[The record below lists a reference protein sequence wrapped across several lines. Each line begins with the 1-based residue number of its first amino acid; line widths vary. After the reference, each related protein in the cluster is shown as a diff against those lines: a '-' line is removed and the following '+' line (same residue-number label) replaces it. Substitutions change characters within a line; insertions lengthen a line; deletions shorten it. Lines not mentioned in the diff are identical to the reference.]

1 MEPQDDGLAEKTLKA
16 VLKLPLQSKTRNNS
30 GDSRHSQ
37 NNEDDIK
44 RGDTLK
50 LNQDLMEFKR
60 QEEAERKKIWC
71 KNIVVESRNIED
83 DSKPQAQVQ
92 RQHYN
97 PMVKLNH
104 LVTEVANDFIIAE
117 DPSNLATQ
125 LRSMPSYNDE
135 RAAGERQ
142 TSMPDSRPDDLLLQ
156 SAIANQSAMTSQNM
170 QSDRG
175 QARSPFELIMQKSK
189 EAEVKK
195 LGSQP
200 DTLPLSRAEV
210 LNTKTS
216 KTADSDLS
224 VYKKIPTSCTLIPSS
239 PVNNNYLNQTF
250 NSGKKQLFEMQI
262 KDPHMRTIIT
272 KTQVATDIDPN

>member
-1 MEPQDDGLAEKTLKA
+1 MRKKQYKAKAAEKARAADTTTVLLSKECKNDMEPQDVGLAEKTLKA

-60 QEEAERKKIWC
+60 QEEVERKKIWC

-142 TSMPDSRPDDLLLQ
+142 TSMPDSRPDGLLLQ
-156 SAIANQSAMTSQNM
+156 NAIAN
-170 QSDRG
+170 
-175 QARSPFELIMQKSK
+175 
-189 EAEVKK
+189 
-195 LGSQP
+195 
-200 DTLPLSRAEV
+200 
-210 LNTKTS
+210 
-216 KTADSDLS
+216 
-224 VYKKIPTSCTLIPSS
+224 
-239 PVNNNYLNQTF
+239 
-250 NSGKKQLFEMQI
+250 
-262 KDPHMRTIIT
+262 
-272 KTQVATDIDPN
+272 